1 MIEPMTDSIPTTIGG
16 FSIVA
21 ATLLLTY
28 ILKTKSEK
36 PREEAKL
43 GNLESQSKSL
53 IDQNNI
59 LRALLDNQK
68 KYSKF
73 GRKQSKK
80 INKKL
85 GYIHEDV
92 LIVKNLAVKRK
103 PD

>member
-1 MIEPMTDSIPTTIGG
+1 MPDPMIDPSAPTTLGG
-16 FSIVA
+16 FGIVA

-28 ILKTKSEK
+28 ILKMKFEK

-43 GNLESQSKSL
+43 GNLESQSRSL

-59 LRALLDNQK
+59 LREMSENQK

-85 GYIHEDV
+85 AYIHDDV
-92 LIVKNLAVKRK
+92 IIVKNLTSKK
-103 PD
+103 KE